1 MRGNV
6 VVAVASVARLADS
19 EIRLAYASINRNSY
33 LLNPIYSFAPAAR
46 SSLTISL
53 WFFFLA
59 Q

>member
-6 VVAVASVARLADS
+6 VVAVASVARLA
-19 EIRLAYASINRNSY
+19 RLAYGSINRNSY

-46 SSLTISL
+46 SSSTISL